1 MLNTQFVE
9 CAEYICNELKTLYV
23 KGGFGI
29 VLTDKGKKRVIDAY
43 DYNKKKEKIILAA
56 DNDTFA
62 FDCCGLVKGIIWG
75 FNGDK
80 TKVYGGAKYETNGLD
95 DLNEKGLL
103 NICNDLSDDFTKLCP
118 GELLYMP
125 GHCGIFIGDE
135 RVIESSPSGSNG
147 VQCNNISDKK
157 WRVHAKLPMI
167 EYPGESQKVNL
178 QVPKYYLKIGNM
190 GNEINKLQRALN
202 KVINADLVVDGK
214 FGPLTKKAL
223 IDFQYKYGLIKDGIY
238 GPQCYNKMREVLNK

>member
-1 MLNTQFVE
+1 MINTQFADR
-9 CAEYICNELKTLYV
+9 AEYVASLKTLYV

-29 VLTDKGKKRVIDAY
+29 VLNDKGKKRVIDAY
-43 DYNKKKEKIILAA
+43 DYNKKRSKMILAA

-62 FDCCGLVKGIIWG
+62 FDCCGLVKALLWD

-80 TKVYGGAKYETNGLD
+80 TKVYGGAKYESNGLED
-95 DLNEKGLL
+95 VNEKGLL
-103 NICNDLSDDFTKLCP
+103 NLCYDLSDDFNNINI
-118 GELLYMP
+118 GEFVYMP
-125 GHCGIFIGDE
+125 GHCAIYVGGGL
-135 RVIESSPSGSNG
+135 VVESSPSGSNG
-147 VQCNNISDKK
+147 VQYSDLKDKK
-157 WRVHAKLPMI
+157 WRVHAKLPLI

-223 IDFQYKYGLIKDGIY
+223 IDFQYKYGLLKDGIY